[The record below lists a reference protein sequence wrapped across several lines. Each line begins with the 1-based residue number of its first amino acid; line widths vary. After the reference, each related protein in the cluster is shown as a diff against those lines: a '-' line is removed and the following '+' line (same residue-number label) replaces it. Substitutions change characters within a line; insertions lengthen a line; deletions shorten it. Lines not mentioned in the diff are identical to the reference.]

1 MSYKDQL
8 KQEYETAEDKIQFIN
23 DLRQYIHKE
32 LSVIKQ
38 PVDLVKWVDIDKVQP
53 NDYNPN
59 SVAKVEMS
67 LLYKSIKHDG
77 YTQPIVTVYDTELDK
92 YIIVDGFHRYFVA
105 KQQKDIQELNH
116 HKIPVVVIDKD
127 INERMSATVRH
138 NRARGAHSVAGMGN
152 LVFKM
157 LDNGMSDKQ
166 ICDELGMEPEE
177 VLKLKHIT
185 GFSKLFKDV
194 EYNKAWQSKS
204 QILVKKK
211 YKEETTNQVSSKE

>member
-1 MSYKDQL
+1 MSYQDQL

-204 QILVKKK
+204 QILLKKK
-211 YKEETTNQVSSKE
+211 YRESTSNQVEIKE